1 MAVPNRPLCKADVEA
16 KIRELLLDKRTIREI
31 RDSLG
36 VSNDKVMRIRR
47 LLLSPEPTAPV
58 SVSSDAPNPNRNK
71 NRNKTENRNIADG
84 DIENTRKNVEFLALR
99 RMQTE
104 LENPDCDIKV
114 AKDALSVVGSRPK
127 DAPESVTV
135 ILNQVYQF
143 AALARERYWSEIE
156 GKPSPQVIDVTAAP
170 SDGPGELA
178 APEATQHPQAD
189 NPCDQAVEVTATQN
203 NDIPADDI
211 SR

>member
-1 MAVPNRPLCKADVEA
+1 MEA
-16 KIRELLLDKRTIREI
+16 KKVRTVQDKKVLIREMMLQGISYDAIAVKLKTSKATIVKEKKKMLAEASGSLPARRGPSVPRSETALANCTDVPADALDKKR
-31 RDSLG
+31 
-36 VSNDKVMRIRR
+36 K
-47 LLLSPEPTAPV
+47 
-58 SVSSDAPNPNRNK
+58 SV
-71 NRNKTENRNIADG
+71 EL
-84 DIENTRKNVEFLALR
+84 LALSR
-99 RMQTE
+99 LERE
-104 LENPDCDIKV
+104 LENEDCDVRV

-156 GKPSPQVIDVTAAP
+156 GKPSPQVIDVAAAP

-203 NDIPADDI
+203 NDIPADDF
-211 SR
+211 S